1 MPSQIRQR
9 TREPPSVVL
18 ASKGLGIIRDAELW
32 RLFRPRNKRHTFVVR
47 RILRWQEEGVDIDQQ
62 MLALS
67 TYVGHA
73 NVTNTYWYLSAVP
86 ELLARAAARFE
97 PLMGDMEVDH
107 V

>member
-1 MPSQIRQR
+1 M
-9 TREPPSVVL
+9 
-18 ASKGLGIIRDAELW
+18 
-32 RLFRPRNKRHTFVVR
+32 R

-86 ELLARAAARFE
+86 ELLTRAAAQFE
-97 PLMGDMEVDH
+97 PLTADTEVDH

>member
-1 MPSQIRQR
+1 MPSKICQR
-9 TREPPSVVL
+9 ARDPPSILL
-18 ASKGLGIIRDAELW
+18 ASNELGIIRDAELC
-32 RLFRPRNKRHTFVVR
+32 RLFRARNKRHTFVVR
-47 RILRWQEEGVDIDQQ
+47 RILRWQEEGIDIDQQ

-86 ELLARAAARFE
+86 ELLARAAEQFE
-97 PLMGDMEVDH
+97 PLMADTEADH

>member
-1 MPSQIRQR
+1 MPSLRQVDR
-9 TREPPSVVL
+9 VFQQLREQ
-18 ASKGLGIIRDAELW
+18 LGWVNRGAHAT
-32 RLFRPRNKRHTFVVR
+32 PRVHDLRHTFVVR
-47 RILRWQEEGVDIDQQ
+47 RILRWQEEGIDIDQQ

-97 PLMGDMEVDH
+97 PLTGDREADH

>member
-1 MPSQIRQR
+1 MTGPSPIRAGKSNTHEALPTTGLPQR
-9 TREPPSVVL
+9 RGARSG
-18 ASKGLGIIRDAELW
+18 GL
-32 RLFRPRNKRHTFVVR
+32 TFVVR
-47 RILRWQEEGVDIDQQ
+47 RILRWQEEGIDIDQQ

>member
-1 MPSQIRQR
+1 MPSQICQR
-9 TREPPSVVL
+9 ARDPPSVVL
-18 ASKGLGIIRDAELW
+18 ASEGLGIIRDAELW
-32 RLFRPRNKRHTFVVR
+32 RLFRARNNRHTFVVR
-47 RILRWQEEGVDIDQQ
+47 RILRWQEEGIDIDQQ

>member
-1 MPSQIRQR
+1 MPESPRQYCL
-9 TREPPSVVL
+9 S
-18 ASKGLGIIRDAELW
+18 AKALGIIRDAELW

-47 RILRWQEEGVDIDQQ
+47 RILRWQEEGIDIDQQ

-86 ELLARAAARFE
+86 ELLARAAAQFE
-97 PLMGDMEVDH
+97 PLMADTEVDH

>member
-1 MPSQIRQR
+1 MPSKICQR
-9 TREPPSVVL
+9 ARDPPSVLL
-18 ASKGLGIIRDAELW
+18 ASEGLGIIRDAELC
-32 RLFRPRNKRHTFVVR
+32 RLFRARNKRHTFVVR

-97 PLMGDMEVDH
+97 PLMGDTEVDH